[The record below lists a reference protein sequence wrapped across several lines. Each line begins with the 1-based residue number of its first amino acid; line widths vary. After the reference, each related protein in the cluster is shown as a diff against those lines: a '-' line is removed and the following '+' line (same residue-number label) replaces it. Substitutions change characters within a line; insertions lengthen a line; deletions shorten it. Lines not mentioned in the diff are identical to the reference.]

1 MSNTT
6 LSVCP
11 TAQHVTEDL
20 HKMGGTVSDAAQET
34 LGQVREK
41 AAESYAQAQ
50 DKIHGVAC
58 ACEQYVCQQPLR
70 AVLMAAGIGWLV
82 GRFWKGR

>member
-6 LSVCP
+6 DQF
-11 TAQHVTEDL
+11 ARQAEDVTQDIRN
-20 HKMGGTVSDAAQET
+20 MGGAVSDAAKEK
-34 LGQVREK
+34 LGEVREK
-41 AAESYAQAQ
+41 AAESFAQAQ

-58 ACEQYVCQQPLR
+58 ACEQYVRQEPLK
-70 AVLMAAGIGWLV
+70 AVLMAAGIGWLI

>member
-1 MSNTT
+1 MPPRRR
-6 LSVCP
+6 SVKSAKKP
-11 TAQHVTEDL
+11 PN
-20 HKMGGTVSDAAQET
+20 
-34 LGQVREK
+34 R
-41 AAESYAQAQ
+41 YAQAQ

-58 ACEQYVCQQPLR
+58 ACEQYVRQQPLR

>member
-6 LSVCP
+6 DQFAQQ
-11 TAQHVTEDL
+11 AQHVTEDL

-58 ACEQYVCQQPLR
+58 ACEQYVRQQPLR